1 MHYEGMYIKTN
12 CPAGDNSNC
21 APPIVEASL
30 LVKEKFARL
39 ARIQLAL
46 LTYYSSPKNTT
57 FIMRLAAMT
66 VFLALFSSACAAV
79 SPTLLNKPLPGLR
92 PPHSQ
97 LEGSGRSRSSSRHRK
112 LGVDSIGRTTL
123 HVSFRQGKPWG
134 TPGLNDAADV
144 EARSIVE
151 GFLMS
156 HNDLSNDLGMTLS
169 GKKVQFEDA
178 YPFPTVP
185 ARTMV
190 NFDLETTPEAPECSP
205 KCHGTA
211 IKVKEG
217 TFKGRISKDLT
228 GYPLVSGLDEPL

>member
-1 MHYEGMYIKTN
+1 
-12 CPAGDNSNC
+12 
-21 APPIVEASL
+21 
-30 LVKEKFARL
+30 
-39 ARIQLAL
+39 
-46 LTYYSSPKNTT
+46 
-57 FIMRLAAMT
+57 MRLAAMT
-66 VFLALFSSACAAV
+66 VFLAFFSSACAAV

-92 PPHSQ
+92 PPNSQ
-97 LEGSGRSRSSSRHRK
+97 LEASRSRSGSRHRK
-112 LGVDSIGRTTL
+112 LGMESIGRTTL

-144 EARSIVE
+144 EARNLVE

-156 HNDLSNDLGMTLS
+156 HNDLSKDLGMTLS
-169 GKKVQFEDA
+169 AKQVQFEDA

-185 ARTMV
+185 ANTMV
-190 NFDLETTPEAPECSP
+190 DFNLETTPEAPGCSP